1 MNTHR
6 AANPVNS
13 SLKRLID
20 IVVVIF
26 SLLLLWPVMLIIAI
40 AIKLDSK
47 GPVIYRHKRVGKDGV
62 TFHLYKFRS
71 MVSGGD
77 DSSYIQYLKE
87 LIESERNGNG
97 KALPYRKLMG
107 DPRITR
113 VGRVIRSF
121 YLDEL
126 PQLWNILKG
135 DMSLVGPRPHVQLE
149 VEHYTPE
156 QRRRL
161 SVKPG
166 ATGLWQVTAKAD
178 SSFSELIDLDLQY
191 IDNWSIWLDLKI
203 ILMTVALVLKGGE
216 GFWTRMAKKI
226 PARSSSRP
234 RPAENSAPALHS
246 ALKGNQDLE
255 PREAARP
262 QSLPDFDGD
271 WTPPKVSGIW
281 K

>member
-1 MNTHR
+1 MNSNR
-6 AANPVNS
+6 AANPVNN
-13 SLKRLID
+13 SLKRIID
-20 IVVVIF
+20 IFIVIC
-26 SLLLLWPVMLIIAI
+26 SLLLLWPVILIIAI

-47 GPVIYRHKRVGKDGV
+47 GPVIYRHQRIGKDGS

-113 VGRVIRSF
+113 VGRVIRAL

-135 DMSLVGPRPHVQLE
+135 DMSLVGPRPHVRLE

-161 SVKPG
+161 TVKPG

-203 ILMTVALVLKGGE
+203 ILMTVGLVLKGGE
-216 GFWTRMAKKI
+216 GFWTRMSKKI
-226 PARSSSRP
+226 PARSSRP
-234 RPAENSAPALHS
+234 RPVESSAPGLHP
-246 ALKGNQDLE
+246 ALKGNQDKEL
-255 PREAARP
+255 REAARS